1 MRVCYCGVLPFQVLS
16 DVKQMNVEEI
26 ADKERKK
33 GFSEN
38 ATWVWV
44 ESELIVEVAELKE
57 IQQKNTDNI
66 FLAWQEV
73 S

>member
-1 MRVCYCGVLPFQVLS
+1 MRVCYWGVSPFQVLS

-26 ADKERKK
+26 VDKERKK

-66 FLAWQEV
+66 FLAWQQV